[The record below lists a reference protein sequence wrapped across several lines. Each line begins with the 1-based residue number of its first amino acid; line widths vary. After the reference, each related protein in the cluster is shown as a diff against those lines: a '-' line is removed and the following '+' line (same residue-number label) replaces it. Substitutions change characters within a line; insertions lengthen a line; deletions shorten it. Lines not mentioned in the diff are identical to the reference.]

1 MSRVSQHTLSKTR
14 GRSRNPQSFQFYSGV
29 FRRRFKIFFNM
40 CLFVFISFTLMHTLV
55 IFFLPPTINLI
66 SQPSSRSF
74 SLQPPTLLS
83 PLPVQAEMREG
94 LRRKGKEGELKQDAG
109 IKYALT
115 VFDCFLH
122 YFLRVDLKQ
131 GWAASWISYSLLS
144 VFIYNSTYLQIT
156 GGTSAPTLAPNLRS
170 DVLQYTI

>member
-1 MSRVSQHTLSKTR
+1 MSQHTLSKTR

-40 CLFVFISFTLMHTLV
+40 CFFVFISFTLMHTLV

-131 GWAASWISYSLLS
+131 GWAAS
-144 VFIYNSTYLQIT
+144 
-156 GGTSAPTLAPNLRS
+156 
-170 DVLQYTI
+170 